1 MGTLLKYIHLA
12 KNQLFDGSRVALLTP
27 LKETRYLLVIINQ
40 IISFLNIHQVYLNK
54 YSMNKLILYISLLIY
69 SFCS

>member
-40 IISFLNIHQVYLNK
+40 IVIAKIMTMLTSKKMMLRR
-54 YSMNKLILYISLLIY
+54 
-69 SFCS
+69 